1 MVGPVTQEITPEVIT
16 ELVIIGRPKFLVLS
30 GRYERGSAGSRES
43 RDMSMKI

>member
-30 GRYERGSAGSRES
+30 GRYERGQQAAGRAET
-43 RDMSMKI
+43 